1 VTEWLR
7 LDELLPLL
15 ARGGVVLRNHIAI
28 VTVAAAAIV
37 LSSACG
43 NDPGSSGGAADGNS
57 DAGKGGAGGSAGTGG
72 SAPGGTGAG
81 GNPGAAGSGTGPAGA
96 GGSAGAGGR
105 AGAATG
111 GAGVGGRAG
120 AATGGVG
127 VGGHAGAA
135 GSATGGAGVGG
146 RAGAAGSA
154 TGGAGAGAATGGA
167 GSAAGGGG
175 GAGAGGRG
183 GNPPATCASPVFTT
197 SDTNGGWSNGGYYVH
212 NNVWNAGEA
221 GPETLYA
228 CSFKNWYVRST
239 QPSTT
244 SVKAYPNVHLDINSL
259 NGSPINDYT
268 TITSTFSATSPQVGI
283 YNVAYDLWL
292 NGVGWGSGTT
302 EVMIWTENHKQ
313 APLGST
319 VAPQMTFGASKYDV
333 YRYTSS
339 SDGGVQVITLLSTPA
354 QTSGSVDLKAIL
366 SWIVGKGWIGS
377 NATVNQIGYGVEI
390 CSTENQ
396 PATFYFTDFSV
407 TMK

>member
-1 VTEWLR
+1 
-7 LDELLPLL
+7 
-15 ARGGVVLRNHIAI
+15 LRNHIAI
-28 VTVAAAAIV
+28 VTVAAAAVV
-37 LSSACG
+37 LNPACG
-43 NDPGSSGGAADGNS
+43 NDAGSSGG
-57 DAGKGGAGGSAGTGG
+57 GTGG
-72 SAPGGTGAG
+72 KTDAGDGAG
-81 GNPGAAGSGTGPAGA
+81 GNAGAAGGGTGRAGA
-96 GGSAGAGGR
+96 GGSAGSATGGADVGGR
-105 AGAATG
+105 GGAAGSATG
-111 GAGVGGRAG
+111 GAGADGRG
-120 AATGGVG
+120 
-127 VGGHAGAA
+127 GAA

-146 RAGAAGSA
+146 GGGTAGSA
-154 TGGAGAGAATGGA
+154 TGGAGAGGRGGA
-167 GSAAGGGG
+167 VGGGTG

-183 GNPPATCASPVFTT
+183 GAAGSGTGGAGARGGAGAGGGGGNPPVTCANPVFTT

-239 QPSTT
+239 QPNTT

-259 NGSPINDYT
+259 NGSPISNYS
-268 TITSTFSATSPQVGI
+268 TITSTFAATSPHVGI

-292 NGVGWGSGTT
+292 NGVGWGGGTT
-302 EVMIWTENHKQ
+302 EVMIWTENYKQ
-313 APLGST
+313 VPLGAT
-319 VAPQMTFGASKYDV
+319 VAPQMTFGAVKYDV

-339 SDGGVQVITLLSTPA
+339 SDGGVQVITLLSTAA

-366 SWIVGKGWIGS
+366 NWIVSKGWISS